1 MLAHIRAFDA
11 DGAPAPTL
19 RGWLGVLGI
28 LTGLLLAGCADAP
41 RSPVAGPDPAD
52 PGARAPRVDYRSTVD
67 RCRARAAVQP
77 RAPAYNCDSQVI
89 GGRLMRSGPRPLNAS
104 SSTGRITQAGL

>member
-52 PGARAPRVDYRSTVD
+52 PGARTPRVDYRSTVGSY
-67 RCRARAAVQP
+67 RSQRPVEP
-77 RAPAYNCDSQVI
+77 APWAEQNERVTPAP
-89 GGRLMRSGPRPLNAS
+89 RSG
-104 SSTGRITQAGL
+104 Q